1 MTPAT
6 VKSILIQALSPRYG
20 LAEAGGIAR
29 IVLEDVF
36 QVHRKP
42 ESVFVSEW
50 TSAQTDD
57 LQQII
62 RRLQAGEP
70 VQYVVGT
77 ADFFGLVFQVNPAVL
92 IPRQETEELA
102 AWVLEYLR
110 HLDTENNVSLLDIG
124 LGSGCIAIT
133 LKKKFPKLQLFGLEK
148 SADALSL
155 ATRNAQRILGASADF
170 RFLQG
175 DILQISD
182 WQAFP
187 ALDVIVS
194 NPPYIPSAE
203 KELMPEHVLAHEP
216 PLALFVSD
224 EYPLVFYRTIA
235 DFALE
240 KLRPGGVLFFECNEF
255 NAAQVADL
263 LTEKGFLQ
271 VVLKKDLSGYDRMV
285 RGFFPRRVNGNADN
299 TDDAD

>member
-1 MTPAT
+1 LTPAT
-6 VKSILIQALSPRYG
+6 VKSVLIQGISSRYS
-20 LAEAGGIAR
+20 LAEAAGIAR

-62 RRLQAGEP
+62 RRLEAGEP

-77 ADFFGLVFQVNPAVL
+77 ADFFGMVFQVNPAVL
-92 IPRQETEELA
+92 IPRQETEELV
-102 AWVLEYLR
+102 AWVLEHLR
-110 HLDTENNVSLLDIG
+110 NLDTDSHVSLLDIG
-124 LGSGCIAIT
+124 LGSGCIGIA
-133 LKKKFPKLQLFGLEK
+133 LKKKFPRLQLFGLEK
-148 SADALSL
+148 SAEALAV
-155 ATRNAQRILGASADF
+155 ATHNAQQILGESADF

-175 DILQISD
+175 DILQASD
-182 WQAFP
+182 GQAFS
-187 ALDVIVS
+187 ALNVIVS
-194 NPPYIPSAE
+194 NPPYIPLAE

-216 PLALFVSD
+216 ALALFVSNED
-224 EYPLVFYRTIA
+224 PLVFYRTIA

-255 NAAQVADL
+255 NAAEVAML
-263 LTEKGFLQ
+263 LSEKGFQ
-271 VVLKKDLSGYDRMV
+271 DVVLKKDISGSDRMV
-285 RGFFPRRVNGNADN
+285 RALTRP
-299 TDDAD
+299 

>member
-1 MTPAT
+1 
-6 VKSILIQALSPRYG
+6 LIQALSSRYG

-29 IVLEDVF
+29 VVLEDIF

-92 IPRQETEELA
+92 IPRQETEELV
-102 AWVLEYLR
+102 AWVLEHLR
-110 HLDTENNVSLLDIG
+110 HIDTKNNLSLLDIG
-124 LGSGCIAIT
+124 LGSGCIGIT

-148 SADALSL
+148 SADARSV

-170 RFLQG
+170 RFQQG
-175 DILQISD
+175 DILQTTG
-182 WQAFP
+182 WHAFP
-187 ALDVIVS
+187 DMDVIVS
-194 NPPYIPSAE
+194 NPPYIPLAE
-203 KELMPEHVLAHEP
+203 RELMPEHVLAHEP

-224 EYPLVFYRTIA
+224 ADPLIFYRTIA

-255 NAAQVADL
+255 NAKEVAGL
-263 LTEKGFLQ
+263 LTEKRFQ
-271 VVLKKDLSGYDRMV
+271 DVVLKKDISGLDRMV
-285 RGFFPRRVNGNADN
+285 RGFFPS
-299 TDDAD
+299 

>member
-6 VKSILIQALSPRYG
+6 VKSVLIQGISSRYS
-20 LAEAGGIAR
+20 LAEAASIAR

-50 TSAQTDD
+50 TSVQTDD

-62 RRLQAGEP
+62 RRLEAGEP

-92 IPRQETEELA
+92 IPRQETEELV
-102 AWVLEYLR
+102 AWVLEHLR
-110 HLDTENNVSLLDIG
+110 NLNTDNHISLLDIG
-124 LGSGCIAIT
+124 LGSGCIGIT
-133 LKKKFPKLQLFGLEK
+133 LKKKFPRLQLLGLEK
-148 SADALSL
+148 SADALSV
-155 ATRNAQRILGASADF
+155 ATRNAQQILGASADF

-175 DILQISD
+175 DILETSD
-182 WQAFP
+182 WQAFS

-194 NPPYIPSAE
+194 NPPYIPLSE

-216 PLALFVSD
+216 ALALFVSNED
-224 EYPLVFYRTIA
+224 PLVFYRTIA
-235 DFALE
+235 NFALE

-255 NAAQVADL
+255 NAARVAAL
-263 LTEKGFLQ
+263 LSEKGFQ
-271 VVLKKDLSGYDRMV
+271 DVVLKKDISGSDRMV
-285 RGFFPRRVNGNADN
+285 RALTRHYSYGA
-299 TDDAD
+299 

>member
-1 MTPAT
+1 M
-6 VKSILIQALSPRYG
+6 IQALSSRYG

-92 IPRQETEELA
+92 IPRQETEELV
-102 AWVLEYLR
+102 AWALEHLR

-124 LGSGCIAIT
+124 LGSGCIGIT

-148 SADALSL
+148 SVDALSV
-155 ATRNAQRILGASADF
+155 ATHNAQRLLGASADF

-175 DILQISD
+175 DILKASD
-182 WQAFP
+182 WEAFS
-187 ALDVIVS
+187 DMDIIVS
-194 NPPYIPSAE
+194 NPPYIPLVE

-224 EYPLVFYRTIA
+224 DDQLVFYRTIA

-240 KLRPGGVLFFECNEF
+240 KLGPSGVLFFECNEF
-255 NAAQVADL
+255 NAAQVAAL
-263 LTEKGFLQ
+263 LSEKGFRD
-271 VVLKKDLSGYDRMV
+271 VVLKKDISGSDRMV
-285 RGFFPRRVNGNADN
+285 RGFTPRRVD
-299 TDDAD
+299 

>member
-1 MTPAT
+1 M
-6 VKSILIQALSPRYG
+6 IQGISSRYS
-20 LAEAGGIAR
+20 LAEAASIAR

-50 TSAQTDD
+50 TTAQTDD

-62 RRLQAGEP
+62 RRLEAGEP

-92 IPRQETEELA
+92 IPRQETEELV
-102 AWVLEYLR
+102 AWVLEHLR
-110 HLDTENNVSLLDIG
+110 NLNTDNHVSLLDIG
-124 LGSGCIAIT
+124 LGSGCIGIT
-133 LKKKFPKLQLFGLEK
+133 LKKKFPALQLFGLEK
-148 SADALSL
+148 SADALSV
-155 ATRNAQRILGASADF
+155 ATRNAQNILGTSANF
-170 RFLQG
+170 QFLQG
-175 DILQISD
+175 DILETSG
-182 WQAFP
+182 WQAFS

-194 NPPYIPSAE
+194 NPPYIPLSE

-216 PLALFVSD
+216 ALALFVSD
-224 EYPLVFYRTIA
+224 GDPLVFYRTIA

-255 NAAQVADL
+255 NAAKVAAL
-263 LTEKGFLQ
+263 LSEKGFQ
-271 VVLKKDLSGYDRMV
+271 DVVLKKDISGSDRMV
-285 RGFFPRRVNGNADN
+285 RALTRRRNNCNAD
-299 TDDAD
+299 